1 MHAYAILSIMIIR
14 GLKLKTSLCPTSCY
28 NKKICSF
35 AEKILRR
42 IGYFARNDKSQ
53 PAFDKI
59 YPRIYAPDKY
69 GVKTAQAM
77 A

>member
-1 MHAYAILSIMIIR
+1 MGIFL
-14 GLKLKTSLCPTSCY
+14 
-28 NKKICSF
+28 F
-35 AEKILRR
+35 AKKILRR
-42 IGYFARNDKSQ
+42 IGYFARNNKSQ

-69 GVKTAQAM
+69 GVKTTQAM